1 MEQSQSQSFSAHA
14 EGQRRRTG
22 DEELRA
28 VGVGASVGH
37 REESRLGVLEGEL
50 KEGRGRE
57 KGAMRILPVRNPG
70 EDERTHV
77 LVGEL
82 GAVDRLSASSV
93 VVGEV
98 TALEHELG
106 DDAVE
111 ARAGVAKAVLAGAEL
126 AEVTGRLGNDVVVE
140 LELDAAGGRAVDY
153 RKARRVSMLRPGC
166 GEVKGMRTGDVEL
179 QVGRSGDGVE
189 RKRKKESAAG
199 LRGKLEERSAAERR
213 VCCERETR
221 ETHVDVAE
229 VAARRF
235 SRSDQ
240 CWPSQARR
248 AGEVGEMRTD
258 SHLASTARKTWS
270 GLLRDGLSKRRDSRH
285 GEDAARAREEGR
297 AEMGEQT
304 ASLRGLN
311 GKERTTKGWL
321 KSLWWMEVREERQQ
335 RRELGQQG
343 VAQAE
348 FKISRW
354 ASLAGGPAACSLR
367 PNLSAQP
374 LLLTLLSLSL
384 LSTSNNGQHRGAL
397 PVRPRGRPPARR
409 LGRRP

>member
-1 MEQSQSQSFSAHA
+1 
-14 EGQRRRTG
+14 
-22 DEELRA
+22 
-28 VGVGASVGH
+28 
-37 REESRLGVLEGEL
+37 
-50 KEGRGRE
+50 
-57 KGAMRILPVRNPG
+57 
-70 EDERTHV
+70 
-77 LVGEL
+77 
-82 GAVDRLSASSV
+82 
-93 VVGEV
+93 
-98 TALEHELG
+98 
-106 DDAVE
+106 
-111 ARAGVAKAVLAGAEL
+111 
-126 AEVTGRLGNDVVVE
+126 
-140 LELDAAGGRAVDY
+140 
-153 RKARRVSMLRPGC
+153 
-166 GEVKGMRTGDVEL
+166 
-179 QVGRSGDGVE
+179 
-189 RKRKKESAAG
+189 
-199 LRGKLEERSAAERR
+199 
-213 VCCERETR
+213 
-221 ETHVDVAE
+221 
-229 VAARRF
+229 
-235 SRSDQ
+235 
-240 CWPSQARR
+240 
-248 AGEVGEMRTD
+248 MRTD

-397 PVRPRGRPPARR
+397 PVRPRGQGELLDAGHGWDGRGRVWRGKGKGRERVYGRVGSEGAAAAGAEGAT
-409 LGRRP
+409 GRRRANAVGV